1 MPSTAKQLR
10 NKEGKD
16 EHFGEFNKRLL
27 QFCRAAHAHA
37 HTHICTHLIL
47 RGTKQVVPSSMKRE
61 PSDTSL
67 VGTDHLDTVTPSDRP
82 HTYGA
87 VWRCREDH
95 RLKQKKKK
103 NKCEDK
109 RHDWVVARDEKNVL
123 SWKQTWDGW

>member
-1 MPSTAKQLR
+1 MNILVNLT
-10 NKEGKD
+10 KD
-16 EHFGEFNKRLL
+16 FCNFVRLHT
-27 QFCRAAHAHA
+27 RA
-37 HTHICTHLIL
+37 HTCTHLIL

-95 RLKQKKKK
+95 RLKKKKK
-103 NKCEDK
+103 T
-109 RHDWVVARDEKNVL
+109 
-123 SWKQTWDGW
+123 KQIQV